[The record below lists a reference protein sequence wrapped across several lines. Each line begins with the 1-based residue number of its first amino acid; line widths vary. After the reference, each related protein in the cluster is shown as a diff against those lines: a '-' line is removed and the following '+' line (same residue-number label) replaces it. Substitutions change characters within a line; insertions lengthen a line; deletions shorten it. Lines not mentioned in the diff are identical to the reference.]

1 MAHRPSEIAALAF
14 EDLIANGSVE
24 ITTENGECHI
34 MGDDWTLVLVDD
46 PLTDALI
53 ALDEEDGD
61 PEGLLRDVISEEELA
76 AMRTIDGE
84 LSGQLSQLL
93 ASSLDEL
100 ANILADLLTN

>member
-1 MAHRPSEIAALAF
+1 MPARPSELANLAF
-14 EDLIANGSVE
+14 EELIANGRVE
-24 ITTENGECHI
+24 VTSDNGECHI

-46 PLTDALI
+46 PLTDAMI

-61 PEGLLRDVISEEELA
+61 PEGLLRDVISDEELA
-76 AMRTIDGE
+76 AMRYIDGE

-100 ANILADLLTN
+100 ANMLAELLTD